1 MGQKDLGKLQSRA
14 PVSRVLSGAGRV
26 AWPVDG
32 YSSDGCLLPDISSD
46 LPGHLWQDR
55 QHPPR
60 RIMPLYGLASDGVYL
75 AGACRQSRGALLPHL
90 FTLTAPERGGLFSVA
105 LSLGSP
111 PLAVNQHP
119 DPVKPGLSSAGE
131 WQASPPPQ
139 QPSSPLDC
147 RRIVPELAGPGQAS
161 RSPFSPFPVPR
172 VLAPAP
178 ARPLLFP
185 PAPACP
191 FPAGPPSP
199 ARPAGHRH
207 KTPYPPAEPQPQ

>member
-1 MGQKDLGKLQSRA
+1 LGKLQSRA

-131 WQASPPPQ
+131 WQASPPAATI
-139 QPSSPLDC
+139 QPSGLPPHC
-147 RRIVPELAGPGQAS
+147 ARAGRSRSSQPVTLQPFSSASRFSSSASQAS
-161 RSPFSPFPVPR
+161 SFS
-172 VLAPAP
+172 
-178 ARPLLFP
+178 AR
-185 PAPACP
+185 ACLS
-191 FPAGPPSP
+191 FSSWSAIACQACGSS
-199 ARPAGHRH
+199 A
-207 KTPYPPAEPQPQ
+207 